1 MDAQKRNEKY
11 NAYVSARVP
20 KTHAWPTLLRAFWVG
35 GVVCILGQLI
45 SDLLVYVYPT
55 MPKIAVASYTSISLI
70 FLASLLTGIGIF
82 DRIGGYAGAG
92 TIVPITGFSNSITSP
107 AMEFRSEGLIFGLCV
122 KMFSIAG
129 PVIVMGIVASA
140 IVGLIYLFI

>member
-1 MDAQKRNEKY
+1 MEKTIRNEKY
-11 NAYVSARVP
+11 NAYVNARIP

-35 GVVCILGQLI
+35 GVICMLGQGITDGLSAI
-45 SDLLVYVYPT
+45 FPL
-55 MPKIAVASYTSISLI
+55 MPKLMVATYTSIILI
-70 FLASLLTGIGIF
+70 FLASFFTGLGFF

-122 KMFSIAG
+122 KMFTIAG

-140 IVGLIYLFI
+140 IVGIIYRFI

>member
-1 MDAQKRNEKY
+1 MDREQRNLKY
-11 NAYVSARVP
+11 NEYVKARIP

-35 GVVCILGQLI
+35 GVVCMIGQGFFDIILMI
-45 SDLLVYVYPT
+45 YPT
-55 MPKIAVASYTSISLI
+55 LPKLAAASYTSIFLI
-70 FLASLLTGIGIF
+70 FMASLLTGIGVF
-82 DRIGGYAGAG
+82 DRIGAYAGGG

-129 PVIVMGIVASA
+129 PVIVIGILSSA